1 MCPKID
7 RRQNKCQC
15 YLNNFSKLC
24 GNVTY
29 PVLQHIGTVAKPNLV
44 ARKCHRYLHTTLIM
58 KSGGLVSK
66 FIVGIV
72 GHAVINVEVYRKLGK
87 ISDFLN

>member
-1 MCPKID
+1 MD
-7 RRQNKCQC
+7 GRQNKCQC

-24 GNVTY
+24 GNITY
-29 PVLQHIGTVAKPNLV
+29 PMLQHIGRVAKPNLV
-44 ARKCHRYLHTTLIM
+44 ERKYHRYLHTTLIM
-58 KSGGLVSK
+58 ESRGLVSK

-72 GHAVINVEVYRKLGK
+72 GHAVINVEVYRKLDK